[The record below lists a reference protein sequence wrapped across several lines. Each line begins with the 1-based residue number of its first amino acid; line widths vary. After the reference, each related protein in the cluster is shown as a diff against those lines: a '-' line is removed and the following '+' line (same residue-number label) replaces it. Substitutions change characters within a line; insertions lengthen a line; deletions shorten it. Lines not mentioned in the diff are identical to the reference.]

1 MSFNPTHEFRGL
13 LLRYEYDY
21 DVIDGVMVSW
31 YVTENDEHLCLPN
44 TRVTKIPPKPQPGE
58 VWKYVNPDDPDPFRL
73 VLVTLDFP
81 PSFVNEEG
89 DTVPFAGNDHLMNF
103 VKVLNADGTPA

>member
-1 MSFNPTHEFRGL
+1 MNFNPTHMFRGL
-13 LLRYEYDY
+13 ELQFQGNDPFVYGLAPFRDADGAPYYLSL
-21 DVIDGVMVSW
+21 DV
-31 YVTENDEHLCLPN
+31 
-44 TRVTKIPPKPQPGE
+44 VTKIPPKPQPGE

>member
-13 LLRYEYDY
+13 ELEFQDDDPCVYGLTPFRDEDDNYYYIPD
-21 DVIDGVMVSW
+21 DV
-31 YVTENDEHLCLPN
+31 
-44 TRVTKIPPKPQPGE
+44 VTKIQPKPQPGE
-58 VWKYVNPDDPDPFRL
+58 VWKYIGDDDPDPYRM
-73 VLVTLDFP
+73 VLITTDSP

-89 DTVPFAGNDHLMNF
+89 DTLTFNGPEHLSEF